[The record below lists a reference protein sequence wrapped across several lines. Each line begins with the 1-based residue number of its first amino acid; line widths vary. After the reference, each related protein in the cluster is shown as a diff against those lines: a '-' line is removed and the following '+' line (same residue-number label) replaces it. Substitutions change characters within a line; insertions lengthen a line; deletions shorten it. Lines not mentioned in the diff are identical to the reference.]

1 MIIAPSKT
9 GIDIAKTWLDI
20 HDATA
25 RKSRRVDNTKAAISS
40 FIRDLPPHSTVTF
53 EATAPYDT
61 ELRRALSEAGV
72 TAFRVNPGQARDFA
86 KSRRFLAKSDKIDA
100 RVLALMGEEVKLTPE
115 PAFDEERE
123 RLQALH
129 RRRDQLVEARA
140 VERGRLAD
148 VADDGE
154 RASLVRHVQWLDTE
168 IGVIEAQTK
177 AALRQPTLAPAAKL
191 LRTAT
196 GVGMVTV
203 TTLLALLPELGR
215 RSAKTI
221 AALAG
226 LAPYNCDSG
235 KFRGQRRIQGGR
247 GRVRRALY
255 MAALSAIRRVP
266 HFRAAYLAIKKRSG
280 KAKIAIVAVARKL
293 LITLN
298 SMMKTG
304 QPFRLLNS

>member
-1 MIIAPSKT
+1 MTIAPSKT
-9 GIDIAKTWLDI
+9 GIDIAKKWLDI
-20 HDATA
+20 HDAAA
-25 RKSRRVDNTKAAISS
+25 RKSRRIDNAKAAIAS
-40 FIRDLPPHSTVTF
+40 FIRDLPPQSTVTF

-61 ELRRALSEAGV
+61 ELRRALSKAGV

-154 RASLVRHVQWLDTE
+154 RASLVRHVQWLDAE

-266 HFRAAYLAIKKRSG
+266 HFKATYLAIKQRSG
-280 KAKIAIVAVARKL
+280 KVKIAIIAVARKL

-298 SMMKTG
+298 SMIKTG

>member
-1 MIIAPSKT
+1 LTSSP
-9 GIDIAKTWLDI
+9 
-20 HDATA
+20 
-25 RKSRRVDNTKAAISS
+25 IS
-40 FIRDLPPHSTVTF
+40 
-53 EATAPYDT
+53 
-61 ELRRALSEAGV
+61 
-72 TAFRVNPGQARDFA
+72 
-86 KSRRFLAKSDKIDA
+86 
-100 RVLALMGEEVKLTPE
+100 
-115 PAFDEERE
+115 
-123 RLQALH
+123 
-129 RRRDQLVEARA
+129 
-140 VERGRLAD
+140 
-148 VADDGE
+148 
-154 RASLVRHVQWLDTE
+154 ASLVRHVQWLDTE

>member
-1 MIIAPSKT
+1 MTIAPSKT

-20 HDATA
+20 HDAAA
-25 RKSRRVDNTKAAISS
+25 RKSRRINNVKAAIAA
-40 FIRDLPPHSTVTF
+40 FVKDLPPQSTVTF

-100 RVLALMGEEVKLTPE
+100 RVLALMGEEIKLTPE

-148 VADDGE
+148 VADEGE
-154 RASLVRHVQWLDTE
+154 RASLVRHLQWLDAE
-168 IGVIEAQTK
+168 IGVIEARTK
-177 AALRQPTLAPAAKL
+177 AALRQPALAPAAKL

-196 GVGMVTV
+196 GVGIVTV

-247 GRVRRALY
+247 ARVRRALY

-266 HFRAAYLAIKKRSG
+266 HFRATYLAIKQRSG
-280 KAKIAIVAVARKL
+280 KAKIAIIAVARKL